1 MNERFL
7 KAFQFKEQLYLDEP
21 MIPNYDKITA
31 KRFIKEKLIK
41 FGYKL

>member
-7 KAFQFKEQLYLDEP
+7 EAFQFKEQLYLGEP
-21 MIPNYDKITA
+21 MIPNYDKITV